1 MLEDVSFEWKEQH
14 WRLSAGRAVYW
25 EEEQTLILA
34 DLHAGKSAHFR
45 KAGIAVPANIVQ
57 EDLYR
62 LQQLITKYCPVR
74 VIVVGDMFHSSANN
88 DVQYFRIWRQQFP
101 HIHFMLITGNHD
113 ILEPAMYDDLR
124 ISLQDTLSLRN
135 IFFVHDAADTPETLK
150 DQYVL
155 SGHIHPGVRLV
166 GYGKQ
171 SLRLPCFYFGPDAAV
186 LPAFSHFTGTYSL
199 EPEPASAVFVIAEKK
214 VFRV

>member
-1 MLEDVSFEWKEQH
+1 M
-14 WRLSAGRAVYW
+14 
-25 EEEQTLILA
+25 A
-34 DLHAGKSAHFR
+34 DLHVGKSAHFR

-62 LQQLITKYCPVR
+62 LQQLITKYNPVSI
-74 VIVVGDMFHSSANN
+74 IVVGDMFHSSANN
-88 DVQYFRIWRQQFP
+88 DVQYFKLWRQQFP
-101 HIHFMLITGNHD
+101 GITFLLVTGNHD
-113 ILEPAMYDDLR
+113 ILSPALYDELNIR
-124 ISLQDTLSLRN
+124 LQDTLSVRN
-135 IFFVHDAADTPETLK
+135 IFFVHDVADTPETLEN
-150 DQYVL
+150 QYVF

-171 SLRLPCFYFGPDAAV
+171 SLRLPCFYFGPEAAV
-186 LPAFSHFTGTYSL
+186 LPAFSHFTGTVSL

>member
-1 MLEDVSFEWKEQH
+1 MEDIPFEWREQH
-14 WRLSAGRAVYW
+14 WRLSAGRAVFW
-25 EEEQTLILA
+25 EEEQTLIIA
-34 DLHAGKSAHFR
+34 DLHVGKSAHFR

-62 LQQLITKYCPVR
+62 LQRLITKYHPKQ

-88 DVQYFRIWRQQFP
+88 DVQYFKLWRQQFALIP
-101 HIHFMLITGNHD
+101 FLLITGNHD
-113 ILEPAMYDDLR
+113 ILAPELYKELDIDQED
-124 ISLQDTLSLRN
+124 SLCLHN
-135 IFFVHDAADTPETLK
+135 IFFVHDAADAPSSCNE
-150 DQYVL
+150 YVF

-166 GYGKQ
+166 GYGRQ
-171 SLRLPCFYFGPDAAV
+171 HLRLPCFYFGPEAAV

-199 EPEPASAVFVIAEKK
+199 EPEPSSAVFVIAEQK

>member
-1 MLEDVSFEWKEQH
+1 M
-14 WRLSAGRAVYW
+14 YW
-25 EEEQTLILA
+25 EEEQALIVA
-34 DLHAGKSAHFR
+34 DLHVGKSAHFR

-62 LQQLITKYCPVR
+62 LQQLITKYNPVSI
-74 VIVVGDMFHSSANN
+74 IVVGDMFHSSANN
-88 DVQYFRIWRQQFP
+88 DVQYFKLWRQQFP
-101 HIHFMLITGNHD
+101 GITFLLVTGNHD
-113 ILEPAMYDDLR
+113 ILSPALYDELNIR
-124 ISLQDTLSLRN
+124 LQDTLSVRN
-135 IFFVHDAADTPETLK
+135 IFFVHDMADTPETL
-150 DQYVL
+150 DNQYVF

-171 SLRLPCFYFGPDAAV
+171 SLRLPCFYFGPEAAV
-186 LPAFSHFTGTYSL
+186 LPAFSHFTGTVSL